1 MDNVGWFAQREI
13 PVLPLTGKVGDVKKA
28 KVTTEIDGNY
38 GVALGNGLIGIDF
51 DEYDGATGLEVFP
64 ETRRWRSGSGKGYGI
79 LYYVPKELSNNTFSI
94 SPGITVRGCGS
105 YLVGPDSIHP
115 GTPKKGISPG
125 GTYKLENDV
134 EIEDAPDWLKEFCKL
149 RAASIRETEL
159 ELDFEVEP
167 EWLHKDS
174 KFKKKFEIEDLSDRS
189 GKTYDIAA
197 YATERGATN
206 EELSWIITH
215 FKPAIDKGYLSKEVP
230 RVIRKLR
237 DLHKHPGKPCDEA
250 NCENQP
256 AWMTGKAK
264 TNDEIFWNYRP
275 ELKYIL
281 DSSRAKMVSP
291 QAVLGSV
298 LAHISAAL
306 PPEVVLP
313 ATIGEEAS
321 LNLFV
326 CFVGQSGAGK
336 GNATKVAAKLFD
348 YSASGF
354 KYSEAIPGSGEGII
368 GMYTGFDAEK
378 KEYVQHTK
386 NALLNI
392 DEIDNLAATGNRS
405 GSTLIPVLRSAFSGE
420 KLGWNYV
427 KNPAQL
433 NPHSY
438 RMCLQ
443 VSAQPLRSA
452 WLLDDV
458 DGGLPQR
465 FVFVSCN
472 DPDCADPNNLPALP
486 QRLAW
491 KIPPE
496 ILNIKKNQA
505 EIAEANEK
513 ASKGILGVLATPV
526 LYESK
531 FIEIK
536 LCKQA
541 QDTIRAAAYTRL
553 RGNSVALDGHLLLVR
568 TKIAALLGILNGR
581 LSITD
586 DDWELSELIMH
597 WSRKTLNS
605 IKFELETKN
614 QSAATAR
621 TTARVNTEVAIENSK
636 RHSDLERISKRVMAL
651 IDKGIVKTKGR
662 GNLNQKLGRESKNL
676 DEVLEFLETEGK
688 IKYDS
693 DLDVIQVVVNVT

>member
-1 MDNVGWFAQREI
+1 MGNVEWFAQRDI
-13 PVLPLTGKVGDVKKA
+13 PVLPLKGKTGDVKKA
-28 KVTTEIDGNY
+28 KVTTEIKGNY
-38 GVALGNGLIGIDF
+38 GVALGNGLIGIDY
-51 DEYDGATGLEVFP
+51 DTYDGATGLDAFP
-64 ETRRWRSGSGKGYGI
+64 ETRRWLSGSGKGYGI
-79 LYYVPKELSNNTFSI
+79 LYYVPKELSNHTFSI
-94 SPGITVRGCGS
+94 SPGITIRGCGS

-115 GTPKKGISPG
+115 GTPKKGINAG
-125 GTYKLENDV
+125 GIYTVDTDI
-134 EIEDAPDWLKEFCKL
+134 EIQDAPDWLKEFCKL
-149 RAASIRETEL
+149 RAASVRETEL
-159 ELDFEVEP
+159 ELGSDVQP
-167 EWLHKDS
+167 EWLYKD
-174 KFKKKFEIEDLSDRS
+174 KQFIKHFETDDMTDRS
-189 GKTYDIAA
+189 GKTYNIAA
-197 YATERGATN
+197 YCAERGATN
-206 EELSWIITH
+206 EELAWIITN
-215 FKPAIDKGYLSKEVP
+215 FRPAIDKGYLSAEVP
-230 RVIRKLR
+230 RLISKVRS
-237 DLHKHPGKPCDEA
+237 KHPHPGFPCDEKE
-250 NCENQP
+250 CENTP
-256 AWMTGKAK
+256 AWMQKSQK
-264 TNDEIFWNYRP
+264 SNDEIFWNFRP
-275 ELKYIL
+275 ELKYIF
-281 DSSRAKMVSP
+281 DVSKAKMVSP

-298 LAHISAAL
+298 LAHVSAAL

-368 GMYTGFDAEK
+368 GMYTGFDPEK

-472 DPDCADPNNLPALP
+472 DPDCADPSNLPELP
-486 QRLAW
+486 NPLAW
-491 KIPPE
+491 KVPNE
-496 ILNIKKNQA
+496 ILSIKKKQL
-505 EIAEANEK
+505 EIADQNEK
-513 ASKGILGVLATPV
+513 NKKGLFGQLAGEVLHKSG
-526 LYESK
+526 Y
-531 FIEIK
+531 IEVK

-541 QDTIRAAAYTRL
+541 QDTIRIAAFNRL

-568 TKIAALLGILNGR
+568 TKVAALLAILNGR
-581 LSITD
+581 LNVTD
-586 DDWELSELIMH
+586 EDWELSQLVMY

-605 IKFELETKN
+605 IKLALESKN
-614 QSAATAR
+614 SNQATAR
-621 TTARVNTEVAIENSK
+621 TTARANQEVVIENSK
-636 RHSDLERISKRVMAL
+636 RSNELVRVSNRTMTLISKGVV
-651 IDKGIVKTKGR
+651 GIKGR
-662 GNLNQKLGRESKNL
+662 GNLKHKLARDGYL
-676 DEVLEFLETEGK
+676 VDEVIEYLVEQNK
-688 IKYDS
+688 ISYDEDK
-693 DLDVIQVVVNVT
+693 DLVEIVN